1 MLEQPV
7 DFAERGQ
14 NLPKDSIYI
23 RLACI
28 STGDLYDIVHIT
40 KHPITNIA
48 QEMTTLG
55 EGRSRPREEGIVGFG
70 YLEGYFF
77 SSVEGKSI
85 QMVLLEIS

>member
-1 MLEQPV
+1 MFEQPV

-14 NLPKDSIYI
+14 NLSKDSIYI

-40 KHPITNIA
+40 KHPTTNIT

-55 EGRSRPREEGIVGFG
+55 ESRSRPREGIVGFG
-70 YLEGYFF
+70 YLERYFF